1 MAGKSPVTA
10 SDEQRG
16 GLLALADLRD
26 RGEADR
32 ARAVLLTL
40 AGWTSSKIAEAFG
53 VREDTV
59 RLWRSDFTAG
69 GVAALKTSIAPGPPP
84 VKSEAALRVVTP
96 LLEEPVADRRN
107 WTIPRLRAE
116 IEARE
121 GVRISRSQLSKAL
134 RKKFRWRRPRHTLKG
149 RQTESEV
156 ERVGLRLQLRKQQ
169 AEAGD
174 IVLLYGDESEALTHP
189 YLARAWAKSG
199 ADLRVPAPGQAKKV
213 AMLGSLGHVTR
224 QLIVHTSPTK
234 RSSDFIAHL
243 EQLDRLFGPQPGR
256 QAKPVVLVEDN
267 GPIHTSK
274 RSFAALAARAHWLT
288 VEWLPKYAPELNDIE
303 PVWRDLKAHHLAHQT
318 FTDVAALDQAI
329 HDAVID
335 LTRER
340 IPDPLA
346 RPRISA

>member
-1 MAGKSPVTA
+1 M
-10 SDEQRG
+10 
-16 GLLALADLRD
+16 
-26 RGEADR
+26 
-32 ARAVLLTL
+32 RAVLLTL

-69 GVAALKTSIAPGPPP
+69 GVAALKASIPPGPPP
-84 VKSEAALRVVTP
+84 VKSEAALRVAIP

-107 WTIPRLRAE
+107 WTIARLRTE

-134 RKKFRWRRPRHTLKG
+134 QKKVPLAAAPAHAEGTSG
-149 RQTESEV
+149 QTESEV

-174 IVLLYGDESEALTHP
+174 IVLLSGDESEALTNP

-199 ADLRVPAPGQAKKV
+199 GALRGPAPGQAKKI
-213 AMLGSLGHVTR
+213 AMLGSLDHVTR

-256 QAKPVVLVEDN
+256 QTKPVALVEDN
-267 GPIHTSK
+267 GPIHSSK
-274 RSFAALAARAHWLT
+274 RSLAALAVPAHT
-288 VEWLPKYAPELNDIE
+288 GSPSSGCRNI
-303 PVWRDLKAHHLAHQT
+303 
-318 FTDVAALDQAI
+318 
-329 HDAVID
+329 
-335 LTRER
+335 
-340 IPDPLA
+340 
-346 RPRISA
+346 RPRTQ